1 LGHDWRYCVD
11 DARLRAELGWTPQV
25 DFDAGLDETI
35 DWYATHPD
43 WVERALVRGAA
54 TWGRA

>member
-1 LGHDWRYCVD
+1 
-11 DARLRAELGWTPQV
+11 V